1 MTYKYLSY
9 LAVKWP
15 DVKRC
20 RMKDRRRT
28 NRHQQSAGTQ
38 TFLSLSLCLSL
49 PLAALSINT
58 RVESRESE
66 PLVHYLLIQLPS
78 RASPPSCTSGPI
90 PPTVKLES
98 RHGAINGFPSR
109 STRPLCLVLV
119 VIICTA
125 VLNWF
130 QYVSLFFQWSFPFRL
145 WLMRVLGC
153 DLHDNSTIR
162 FHPRCIQTTS
172 R

>member
-1 MTYKYLSY
+1 
-9 LAVKWP
+9 
-15 DVKRC
+15 
-20 RMKDRRRT
+20 MKDRRRT

-130 QYVSLFFQWSFPFRL
+130 QYVSLFFFNGHFPSVYGSCGSSAVTC
-145 WLMRVLGC
+145 M
-153 DLHDNSTIR
+153 
-162 FHPRCIQTTS
+162 TTAPS
-172 R
+172 GFIPGVFKQQADSISKCGNDSVKIK

>member
-1 MTYKYLSY
+1 MPNEGST
-9 LAVKWP
+9 A
-15 DVKRC
+15 DE
-20 RMKDRRRT
+20 
-28 NRHQQSAGTQ
+28 SASTIGGNPNIS
-38 TFLSLSLCLSL
+38 LSLSLCLSL

-130 QYVSLFFQWSFPFRL
+130 QYVSLFFSMVISLPFMAHAGPRL
-145 WLMRVLGC
+145 
-153 DLHDNSTIR
+153 
-162 FHPRCIQTTS
+162 
-172 R
+172 

>member
-1 MTYKYLSY
+1 
-9 LAVKWP
+9 
-15 DVKRC
+15 
-20 RMKDRRRT
+20 MKDRRRT

-162 FHPRCIQTTS
+162 FHPPVYSNNKQIVFQNAGMIQ
-172 R
+172 